1 MFKGFFKPLAKR
13 DAKIAAV
20 LFGIVLLVLAVNLV
34 KDVLSGKHFEEL
46 HANIMIIAFFAIIE
60 WGMVVIATSK
70 DKEESAAGEDASPET
85 NAALLEGS
93 EEKEGSEE
101 FTEGLSEEFEG
112 YSGDESGDAGDDA
125 GAEGGGGEAG

>member
-1 MFKGFFKPLAKR
+1 MFKDFFKPLKKR

-20 LFGIVLLVLAVNLV
+20 LFGIVLIIFAVNLI
-34 KDVLSGKHFEEL
+34 KDVISGKYFEEL
-46 HANIMIIAFFAIIE
+46 HSSIMLIAFFAIIE

-70 DKEESAAGEDASPET
+70 DKEGNAESEDASPET
-85 NAALLEGS
+85 DEAMLEGS
-93 EEKEGSEE
+93 EDY
-101 FTEGLSEEFEG
+101 TEGLSEEFEG